1 MTKHKTATKQ
11 IRENGSLQIKQKKTK
26 KLELKPVVVKR
37 NASETYFRKGLPFI
51 WDPTHCLA
59 IQEGS

>member
-11 IRENGSLQIKQKKTK
+11 IRENGSLQIEQKKTK
-26 KLELKPVVVKR
+26 KLELKPVIVKR

-51 WDPTHCLA
+51 
-59 IQEGS
+59 